1 MSREQYVLC
10 AMGGGGVKSPA
21 GRTGVQEYESDEL
34 TEDSGDEK
42 RLLPKDGHWPRSAR
56 RSVGIRL
63 PDLAIKVPVSHRMK
77 FLLLDRPILLLLI
90 SSFFLGSPFAS
101 VDLNLRTSASV
112 VVREVIGQIQPPA
125 PAALEEPLLSLQ
137 AARSQTD
144 DKYKVALQRLGK
156 DEYNL
161 VNLVTSLND
170 FAVTL
175 IQWNLSRTLLMRL
188 IYLVM

>member
-1 MSREQYVLC
+1 
-10 AMGGGGVKSPA
+10 MGGGGVKSPA

-34 TEDSGDEK
+34 AEDSGDEK

-63 PDLAIKVPVSHRMK
+63 PDLKVPVSHRMK
-77 FLLLDRPILLLLI
+77 FLLLDLPILLLLI

-112 VVREVIGQIQPPA
+112 VVREFIGQIQPPA

-161 VNLVTSLND
+161 VKVVTSLND

-175 IQWNLSRTLLMRL
+175 I
-188 IYLVM
+188 

>member
-1 MSREQYVLC
+1 M
-10 AMGGGGVKSPA
+10 KSPA

-34 TEDSGDEK
+34 AEDSGDEK

-77 FLLLDRPILLLLI
+77 FLLLDLPILLLLI
-90 SSFFLGSPFAS
+90 SSFFLGSPF

-161 VNLVTSLND
+161 VKVVTSLND

-175 IQWNLSRTLLMRL
+175 I
-188 IYLVM
+188 

>member
-1 MSREQYVLC
+1 MAKIREKKRRNSSARPSY
-10 AMGGGGVKSPA
+10 KSTRQP
-21 GRTGVQEYESDEL
+21 SDEV
-34 TEDSGDEK
+34 S
-42 RLLPKDGHWPRSAR
+42 SAGP
-56 RSVGIRL
+56 SNTPAVNQQL
-63 PDLAIKVPVSHRMK
+63 
-77 FLLLDRPILLLLI
+77 
-90 SSFFLGSPFAS
+90 FLGSPFAS

-161 VNLVTSLND
+161 VKVVTSLND

-175 IQWNLSRTLLMRL
+175 I
-188 IYLVM
+188 